1 MHMCV
6 QIHICVY
13 MYAAVCVSLMATLEI
28 APQTPSSFA
37 FFFFFLN
44 LRQSLPNQE
53 LPVSTFLILGLQ
65 SFTTTLGFC
74 DIGSETPTQIPKDAR
89 GAPH

>member
-1 MHMCV
+1 
-6 QIHICVY
+6 
-13 MYAAVCVSLMATLEI
+13 MYADVCVSLMATLEI

-37 FFFFFLN
+37 FFFIFLKN

-65 SFTTTLGFC
+65 SFTTTLGFYA
-74 DIGSETPTQIPKDAR
+74 IGSENRTQIPM
-89 GAPH
+89 GAKGALH